1 MRKIKI
7 TITTDN
13 AKYELNDE
21 IPNSNKVDNY
31 TSTLIKKYKESD
43 DLICF
48 IINENDKSYKA
59 TLINKTKINT
69 IEITEVE

>member
-13 AKYELNDE
+13 AKYEINDE
-21 IPNSNKVDNY
+21 IPNINKVDNY
-31 TSTLIKKYKESD
+31 VSSLIKKYKESD

-48 IINENDKSYKA
+48 IHENDKDYKSV
-59 TLINKTKINT
+59 LINKTKINT

>member
-21 IPNSNKVDNY
+21 IPNSNKVENY
-31 TSTLIKKYKESD
+31 VSTLIKKYKDSD
-43 DLICF
+43 EFLCF
-48 IINENDKSYKA
+48 INENDKDYKSV
-59 TLINKTKINT
+59 LINKTKINT

>member
-13 AKYELNDE
+13 ARYELTDE
-21 IPNSNKVDNY
+21 IPNSQKADNY
-31 TSTLIKKYKESD
+31 VSTLIKKYKESD
-43 DLICF
+43 DLLGF
-48 IINENDKSYKA
+48 IHENEKGKTTA
-59 TLINKTKINT
+59 LLIDKTKINA

>member
-21 IPNSNKVDNY
+21 IPNSQKADNY
-31 TSTLIKKYKESD
+31 VSTLIKKYKESD

-48 IINENDKSYKA
+48 IINENDKGYKA

-69 IEITEVE
+69 IELTEIE

>member
-21 IPNSNKVDNY
+21 IPNNTKADNY
-31 TSTLIKKYKESD
+31 VSTLIKKYTESD

-48 IINENDKSYKA
+48 IINDNDKGYKA